1 MMRNVAAFVM
11 KLSTT
16 FASKIYIKREK
27 GKRDG
32 LCGVSYILK
41 LNHVISHD
49 NIEYC

>member
-16 FASKIYIKREK
+16 VASRKIYIKREREREREK

-32 LCGVSYILK
+32 LCGAF
-41 LNHVISHD
+41 
-49 NIEYC
+49 